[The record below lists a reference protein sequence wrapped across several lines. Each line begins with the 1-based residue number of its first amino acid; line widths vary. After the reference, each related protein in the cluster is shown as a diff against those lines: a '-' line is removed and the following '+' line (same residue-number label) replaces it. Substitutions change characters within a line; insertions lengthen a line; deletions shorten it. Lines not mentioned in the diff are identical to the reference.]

1 MNTHAQSYW
10 QRERWPL
17 IKSIWVFGSVLG
29 EGFHE
34 ESDIDLMVEGL
45 PPQDLLRFCLLSISE
60 ALVAAALRLHSFYTA
75 VAALMA
81 SNCAAR
87 LVPTTCEVP
96 RRF

>member
-45 PPQDLLRFCLLSISE
+45 PPQDLLGAIKLAE
-60 ALVAAALRLHSFYTA
+60 PMLVDRWI
-75 VAALMA
+75 
-81 SNCAAR
+81 
-87 LVPTTCEVP
+87 
-96 RRF
+96 